1 MEVGFKRKN
10 ILLLV
15 IGLLV
20 FAALGTGLIMYSG
33 SSSQP
38 KPVLSSGYQF
48 FKGISPVRLGF
59 SDGEIISLNRT
70 FWEHRD
76 VVKKAVLT
84 VAGQDSDRG
93 PDEMTPKSGLKFS
106 LQLQGKSGMT
116 YSPEKI
122 FCSRER
128 LVGKIEHHLTEGA
141 QVLAHYERRAELNN
155 LEVEIIDM

>member
-1 MEVGFKRKN
+1 LEVGFKRKN

-20 FAALGTGLIMYSG
+20 FATLGTGLILYSG
-33 SSSQP
+33 PSSQP
-38 KPVLSSGYQF
+38 EPVLSSGYQF
-48 FKGISPVRLGF
+48 FKGISPARLGF

-93 PDEMTPKSGLKFS
+93 PTEITPKVGLKFS
-106 LQLQGKSGMT
+106 LQLQGKTGMV

-122 FCSRER
+122 FCPRGR
-128 LVGKIEHHLTEGA
+128 LVDKIEHHLAEGA
-141 QVLAHYERRAELNN
+141 QVLEHYESRAELNN